1 MNQTRK
7 VQSVA
12 RTLAVLAALGLA
24 LTGCT
29 NTGTTD
35 SGSTAN
41 AADTQQTVK
50 ATEGPTCDLATYGG
64 EQLDLA
70 DAIVGFSQSEK
81 EDNPFRIAETQSIK
95 DEAEAVGVKK
105 LITTNAQST
114 LSKQISDIQDMI
126 AQGAQA
132 LIVAPLN
139 SDGLEPALD
148 AAREKN
154 IPVITIDRLLSSGAC
169 ENYISFLGS
178 DFVEQ
183 GKRAADQLIEGTG
196 GKGNV
201 AILLGASGNGVTT
214 DRTKGFVDQIAAEA
228 PDITI
233 VAQQTGDFARDKGQ
247 AVTEQLLQSNP
258 EITAI
263 YAENDEM
270 GLGAQAAVIAAGKV
284 PGVDIQI
291 YSIDGTKNA
300 VEQIVAGAY
309 NGVIE
314 SNPRFGPLA
323 FATLKSFLAG
333 EPVGQ
338 KIVIEDGGRGPPP
351 PPPPPHDSR
360 RWGRRHGRQ
369 QEGSIDDGVT
379 AQ

>member
-1 MNQTRK
+1 MSSTRK
-7 VQSVA
+7 SRYLLGTA
-12 RTLAVLAALGLA
+12 AAFAALALT

-29 NTGTTD
+29 NPGTADPGAAPAEGTKQ
-35 SGSTAN
+35 TA
-41 AADTQQTVK
+41 K
-50 ATEGPTCDLATYGG
+50 ASDGPTCS
-64 EQLDLA
+64 LA
-70 DAIVGFSQSEK
+70 DYKGESIDLTDAVVGFSQSEK

-95 DEAEAVGVKK
+95 DEAAAIGVKK

-126 AQGAQA
+126 AQGAQV

-139 SDGLEPALD
+139 SDGLEPALA

-154 IPVITIDRLLSSGAC
+154 IPVITVDRKLNATAC
-169 ENYISFLGS
+169 EDYVSFLGS

-183 GKRAADQLIEGTG
+183 GKRAADQLIAGTG

-201 AILLGASGNGVTT
+201 AILLGASGNSVTT
-214 DRTKGFVDQIAAEA
+214 DRTSGFVDQIAAAA
-228 PDITI
+228 PDIEI
-233 VAQQTGDFARDKGQ
+233 VAQQTGEFARDKGQ
-247 AVTEQLLQSNP
+247 SVTEQLLQSNP

-270 GLGAQAAVIAAGKV
+270 GLGAQAAIIAAGKV
-284 PGVDIQI
+284 PGKDIQI
-291 YSIDGTKNA
+291 YSIDGTRNA
-300 VEQIVAGAY
+300 VEQLAAGAY

-333 EPVGQ
+333 DAVGQ
-338 KIVIEDGGRGPPP
+338 DIVIEDGEYSADNAADKVG
-351 PPPPPHDSR
+351 
-360 RWGRRHGRQ
+360 
-369 QEGSIDDGVT
+369 
-379 AQ
+379 AAY

>member
-1 MNQTRK
+1 MSSTRK
-7 VQSVA
+7 SRYFLGTAAVFAAVA
-12 RTLAVLAALGLA
+12 LT

-29 NTGTTD
+29 NPGTSDT
-35 SGSTAN
+35 GSTPAEG
-41 AADTQQTVK
+41 TKQTAK
-50 ATEGPTCDLATYGG
+50 ASDGPTCSLADYKGEPIDLT
-64 EQLDLA
+64 

-95 DEAEAVGVKK
+95 DEAAAIGVKK

-126 AQGAQA
+126 AQGAQV

-139 SDGLEPALD
+139 SDGLEPALA

-154 IPVITIDRLLSSGAC
+154 IPVITVDRKLNATAC
-169 ENYISFLGS
+169 EDYVSFLGS

-183 GKRAADQLIEGTG
+183 GKRAADQLIAGTG

-201 AILLGASGNGVTT
+201 AILLGASGNSVTT
-214 DRTKGFVDQIAAEA
+214 DRTSGFVDQIAAEA

-233 VAQQTGDFARDKGQ
+233 VAQQTGEFARDKGQ
-247 AVTEQLLQSNP
+247 SVTEQLLQSNP

-270 GLGAQAAVIAAGKV
+270 GLGAQAAIIAAGKV
-284 PGVDIQI
+284 PGKDIQI
-291 YSIDGTKNA
+291 YSIDGTRNA
-300 VEQIVAGAY
+300 VEQLAAGSY

-323 FATLKSFLAG
+323 FATLESFLAG
-333 EPVGQ
+333 DPVGQ
-338 KIVIEDGGRGPPP
+338 DIVIEDGEYSADNAAEKVG
-351 PPPPPHDSR
+351 
-360 RWGRRHGRQ
+360 
-369 QEGSIDDGVT
+369 
-379 AQ
+379 AAY